1 MTDYS
6 QHVRLGDL
14 LMEAGILS
22 SSYIKEALAK
32 YEEQGLPIGKV
43 LVISGYLSDGELR
56 NALNLQ
62 YMVNDRLL
70 TRKDAVEVLK
80 TSHSSRMSLEESFR
94 KTGLVQPEEQETN
107 KLGQLLVD
115 SENIDARTVDDCLQ
129 SSANTG
135 LPLGHILCH
144 KNLISQP
151 IINRAL
157 LIQQY
162 IRRGQIMRQ
171 QGIESLQ
178 AASLREKQLEKLEI
192 NRGYKRQPLRN
203 TPLFGDLLLSAGV
216 ATDRQ
221 IREAQLAHI
230 THNTTFGQAL
240 VDTHQLP
247 EEFILAAV
255 FVQEMLDNNTLEIER
270 AREALIDVRAQRVSP
285 TRAVAEACTFRLPLN
300 QSRALLELL
309 SSAGVLDIR
318 ELPVEIQERAGV
330 NYNQVLYLCRSLLS
344 AQMVEERTLYSA
356 LRLVDLMNR
365 ERVPKDQAVV
375 ALEFAI
381 KSGTDIEYAIYML
394 GITERTRL
402 RDHEIQT
409 GAEPASD
416 G

>member
-1 MTDYS
+1 MSDYS
-6 QHVRLGDL
+6 QHLRLGDL

-22 SSYIKEALAK
+22 STYIKDALSK
-32 YEEQGLPIGKV
+32 YEEQGLPIGKA

-70 TRKDAVEVLK
+70 TRKDAVNVLK
-80 TSHSSRMSLEESFR
+80 TAHGGRLTLEESFR

-107 KLGQLLVD
+107 KLGQLLID
-115 SENIDARTVDDCLQ
+115 SGNIDEQTLEPCLYA
-129 SSANTG
+129 SNNTG
-135 LPLGHILCH
+135 LPLGHVLCH
-144 KNLISQP
+144 RNLMSQP

-162 IRRGQIMRQ
+162 IRRGQIMRT
-171 QGIESLQ
+171 QGIESLRF
-178 AASLREKQLEKLEI
+178 AEKREQQLEKLQI
-192 NRGYKRQPLRN
+192 NRGYKRQPLK

-230 THNTTFGQAL
+230 THNKTFGQAL

-247 EEFILAAV
+247 EEFIEAAV
-255 FVQEMLDNNTLEIER
+255 IVQEMIDNETVELDK
-270 AREALIDVRAQRVSP
+270 AREALIEVRAKGISP
-285 TRAVAEACTFRLPLN
+285 IRAVAEACTFRMQLN

-309 SSAGVLDIR
+309 STAGVLDIR

-344 AQMVEERTLYSA
+344 SSLVEETVLYSA
-356 LRLVDLMNR
+356 LRLVDLLNR
-365 ERVPKDQAVV
+365 EIVTREKAAM

-381 KSGTDIEYAIYML
+381 KSETDIEYALYML
-394 GITERTRL
+394 GLTERTRL
-402 RDHEIQT
+402 RDREVRLPQQ
-409 GAEPASD
+409 
-416 G
+416 

>member
-1 MTDYS
+1 MSDYS

-22 SSYIKEALAK
+22 STYIKDALER
-32 YEEQGLPIGKV
+32 YEEEGLPIGKV
-43 LVISGYLSDGELR
+43 LVVSGYLSDNELR

-80 TSHSSRMSLEESFR
+80 TSHTNRLTLEESFR

-115 SENIDARTVDDCLQ
+115 SGNVDEERVEESLKA
-129 SSANTG
+129 SSSTG

-144 KNLISQP
+144 LNLISQA

-157 LIQQY
+157 LIQQFV
-162 IRRGQIMRQ
+162 RRGQIMRN
-171 QGIESLQ
+171 QGID
-178 AASLREKQLEKLEI
+178 SLRFAGDREERLEKLQI

-203 TPLFGDLLLSAGV
+203 TPLMGDLLLSAGV

-230 THNTTFGQAL
+230 THNSTFGKAL

-247 EEFILAAV
+247 EEFVMAAV
-255 FVQEMLDNNTLEIER
+255 VIQEMIDNNTLELER
-270 AREALIDVRAQRVSP
+270 AREALIEVRAKGVSP

-309 SSAGVLDIR
+309 SAVGAVDIR
-318 ELPVEIQERAGV
+318 KLPVEIQERAGV
-330 NYNQVLYLCRSLLS
+330 NYNQVLYLCRSLS
-344 AQMVEERTLYSA
+344 SSGTVEDQVLYSA
-356 LRLVDLMNR
+356 LRLVDLKNR
-365 ERVPKDQAVV
+365 ELIEPDKAIMVLDFAV
-375 ALEFAI
+375 
-381 KSGTDIEYAIYML
+381 KSDTDIEYALYMM
-394 GITERTRL
+394 GVTERTRL
-402 RDHEIQT
+402 REVDVQSQQIV
-409 GAEPASD
+409 
-416 G
+416 